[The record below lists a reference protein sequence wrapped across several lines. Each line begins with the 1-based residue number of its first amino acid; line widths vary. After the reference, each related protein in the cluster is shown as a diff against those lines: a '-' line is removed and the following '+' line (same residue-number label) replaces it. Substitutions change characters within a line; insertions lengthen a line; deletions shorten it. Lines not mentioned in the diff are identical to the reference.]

1 MFQQKMQEE
10 EENRFCIYRNKTFNR
25 RKIMIIFVAVLL
37 LMVFLMGRLVYLMIF
52 CSEYYGV
59 RAENLH
65 ERERDIKAARGNIYD
80 RNGVVLAENKTV
92 CTISVIHSQIEDPEK
107 VIAVLTKELGMSEET
122 VRKRVEKVSSIERIK
137 TNVEKET
144 GDAIRSYE
152 LAGVKIDEDY
162 KRYYTYNE
170 LASKVIGFTGGDN
183 QGIIGI
189 EVKYDEY
196 LEGINGKILTL
207 TDARGVEIKN
217 AGERRSEPVE
227 GDDLYLSLDYNIQM
241 YAAQAAVK
249 VREEKQADSVS
260 ILVMNPQNGEILAMV
275 NEPEFNL
282 NEPFALNTEIDTELS
297 EEEKQNALNKMW
309 RNQCINDT
317 YEPGST
323 FKIITASAA
332 LEEGKVS
339 LSDQFNCPGYKIVE
353 DRRIRC
359 HKVGGHGA
367 EDFTHGIMNSCNPVF
382 IEIGLRIGSDRFCD
396 YFEQF
401 GLLSRTNIDLPGE
414 ASTIMHKRENIG
426 QVELATMSFGQSFQI
441 TPIQLATTVSSIING
456 GNRVTPHF
464 GVETKNAEGEVTHTF
479 VYGQKEHIVSEETST
494 TMRYLLEKVVS
505 EGSGK
510 NAALEGFS
518 IGGKTATSQTLPRS
532 EKRYISSF
540 LGFAPADDPQVL
552 ALIIIN
558 NPQGVYYG
566 GTIAAPVCRDL
577 FSNILP
583 YLGIEQAPVTEDA
596 EILENP

>member
-144 GDAIRSYE
+144 GDAIRAYE

-162 KRYYTYNE
+162 KRYYPYNE

-479 VYGQKEHIVSEETST
+479 VFGQKEHIVSEETST

-596 EILENP
+596 EIQENP